1 MPLTVGLLINFDK
14 TLAHAGGAGLCSPTD
29 SDNFLEDASYTTKRR
44 SRQVTLALD
53 CQRRWITILQQ
64 DTKSISKAYRQHI
77 GSISIAYW
85 FFHSLERIFAEKAMA
100 NNGGHLAFLIHKLIQ
115 NIHFFGRPL
124 PPGETQ
130 NIVENTVCYRYA
142 VDMLSMCC
150 RYSVGVFSP
159 CGANSQNKC
168 RPELVRRSREA
179 NSSKIIASETQ
190 PVMGTSVFKS

>member
-1 MPLTVGLLINFDK
+1 MPLTIGLLINFDK
-14 TLAHAGGAGLCSPTD
+14 TLAHAGGAGLCPPTD
-29 SDNFLEDASYTTKRR
+29 SDNFLEDAAYTTKRR

-130 NIVENTVCYRYA
+130 NIVENTVCLRYA
-142 VDMLSMCC
+142 LDMPSMCLRSASGMPSVC
-150 RYSVGVFSP
+150 RWRLLSIQAVDAAHVFRVLLSDIILHHF
-159 CGANSQNKC
+159 A
-168 RPELVRRSREA
+168 VRRRLSH
-179 NSSKIIASETQ
+179 
-190 PVMGTSVFKS
+190 

>member
-1 MPLTVGLLINFDK
+1 MRVGPSNK
-14 TLAHAGGAGLCSPTD
+14 RCTRVQSTD
-29 SDNFLEDASYTTKRR
+29 SDNFLEDASCMTKRR
-44 SRQVTLALD
+44 CRQVTFALD
-53 CQRRWITILQQ
+53 RPCRWITIFQQ
-64 DTKSISKAYRQHI
+64 HTESISKAYRQHI

-130 NIVENTVCYRYA
+130 NIVENTVCFRYA

>member
-1 MPLTVGLLINFDK
+1 MASNGGHPALLIN
-14 TLAHAGGAGLCSPTD
+14 
-29 SDNFLEDASYTTKRR
+29 
-44 SRQVTLALD
+44 Q
-53 CQRRWITILQQ
+53 
-64 DTKSISKAYRQHI
+64 
-77 GSISIAYW
+77 
-85 FFHSLERIFAEKAMA
+85 
-100 NNGGHLAFLIHKLIQ
+100 LIK
-115 NIHFFGRPL
+115 NIPFSGWPL

-190 PVMGTSVFKS
+190 PVLGTSVFKS